1 VAGGNDTGPLGLSLP
16 RVIAGLALIAA
27 TIVLMFIDAASIEYK
42 MDPIQLGLML
52 GSGMLLLGVEA
63 AKALLR

>member
-1 VAGGNDTGPLGLSLP
+1 MAGGPDEPAIGLSLP
-16 RVIAGLALIAA
+16 RVVAGLALIGS
-27 TIVLMFIDAASIEYK
+27 TIALMFIDAVSVEYK

>member
-1 VAGGNDTGPLGLSLP
+1 MAGGPDPDSWELSRP
-16 RVIAGLALIAA
+16 RVLAGLALIAS
-27 TIVLMFIDAASIEYK
+27 TIVLMFIDALSEPYK

>member
-1 VAGGNDTGPLGLSLP
+1 VNDNDPISVVSLP
-16 RVIAGLALIAA
+16 RVVAGMALIVA
-27 TIVLMFIDAASIEYK
+27 TILLMFIDAASVEYK